1 MNKIELPRI
10 VGISGRKNSG
20 KDLVGEILQR
30 LTVSN
35 DITLNYDHDNNLY
48 LRNEKLPE
56 YHVFN
61 QPDPTHRV
69 MKFADKIKD
78 IVCLLIGCKRDD
90 LEDREFK
97 NKELGGEWNN
107 MTPRE
112 FLQLLGTEACRNVIH
127 PDIWVNALFA
137 NYDTSSNYDSN
148 WIITDVRFEN
158 ECQAIKDR
166 GGIIIRINRDSD
178 VVDDHTSETALDN
191 YDGFDFVVDNNG
203 SIDDLTNNLIK
214 IINND

>member
-1 MNKIELPRI
+1 MIY
-10 VGISGRKNSG
+10 GISGKKGSG
-20 KDLVGEILQR
+20 KDLVGKIIQGN
-30 LTVSN
+30 T
-35 DITLNYDHDNNLY
+35 
-48 LRNEKLPE
+48 
-56 YHVFN
+56 
-61 QPDPTHRV
+61 QPPYRV

-78 IVCLLIGCKRDD
+78 IVCLLTGCSRDD
-90 LEDREFK
+90 LENREFK
-97 NKELGGEWNN
+97 ERELGEEWDGL
-107 MTPRE
+107 TPRRI
-112 FLQLLGTEACRNVIH
+112 LQLLGTEAGRQVIH
-127 PDIWVNALFA
+127 NNLWVNALFA
-137 NYDTSSNYDSN
+137 DYDTSSNYDSK

>member
-1 MNKIELPRI
+1 MIY
-10 VGISGRKNSG
+10 GISGKKGSG
-20 KDLVGEILQR
+20 KDLVGKIIQGN
-30 LTVSN
+30 T
-35 DITLNYDHDNNLY
+35 
-48 LRNEKLPE
+48 
-56 YHVFN
+56 
-61 QPDPTHRV
+61 QPPYRV

-78 IVCLLIGCKRDD
+78 IVCLLTGCSRDD
-90 LEDREFK
+90 LENREFK